1 MKETGIGGLPLKGIL
16 GLSSLSPLPDAV
28 GLLPVDTRGPL
39 LQIFS
44 LGENKTFKMTL
55 EETPGHF
62 VMVGKTNKAGR
73 LSNGAAGGHKVLRDR
88 HRTPRGSR

>member
-16 GLSSLSPLPDAV
+16 GPRSLPPLHKV
-28 GLLPVDTRGPL
+28 MGLLPVDTRGPL

-55 EETPGHF
+55 KETPGHF
-62 VMVGKTNKAGR
+62 VMVGKTNKVGR
-73 LSNGAAGGHKVLRDR
+73 LSNGVAGRHGVLRDR